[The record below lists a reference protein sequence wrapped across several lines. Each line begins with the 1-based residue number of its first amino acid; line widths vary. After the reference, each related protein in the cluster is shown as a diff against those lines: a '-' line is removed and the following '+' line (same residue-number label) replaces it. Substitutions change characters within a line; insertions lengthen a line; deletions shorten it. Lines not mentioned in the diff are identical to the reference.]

1 MTLAFIVYLIGALEG
16 IITASIAGM
25 TISGIGAVIAI
36 ISHFIIRNEYRGDDA
51 KASATEAKVY
61 AKRFIWVFAAAAFIV
76 IIVPKE
82 KTAYMMAGAYAT
94 QRIYESPET
103 AKLQGKVLAI
113 LNDKLD
119 TYMPKEK
126 TKPETKK
133 EAE

>member
-16 IITASIAGM
+16 IITASIA
-25 TISGIGAVIAI
+25 TLFLAGAGTVIAI
-36 ISHFIIRNEYRGDDA
+36 ISHFIIRSEYRGDEA
-51 KASATEAKVY
+51 AVSAAEAKNY
-61 AKRFIWVFAAAAFIV
+61 AVRFLWVFVAAAAV
-76 IIVPKE
+76 AIIVPKE

-133 EAE
+133 EVE